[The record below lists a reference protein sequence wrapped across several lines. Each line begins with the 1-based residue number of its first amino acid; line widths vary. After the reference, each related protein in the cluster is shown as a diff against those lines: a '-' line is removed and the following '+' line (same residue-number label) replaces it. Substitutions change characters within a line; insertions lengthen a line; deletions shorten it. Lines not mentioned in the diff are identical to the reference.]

1 MTYQMNSLILKRAFS
16 LSQKCLSD
24 FSHVIVGGGCVG
36 TAIAR
41 ELQQV
46 SGNSVAL
53 LDQHEMLG
61 METTS
66 RNSEVIHA
74 GLYYPPDSLKAR
86 FCLRGKE
93 LIYTTLDSK
102 VVPYQQCGKWV
113 VAQTEKEGEYLEK
126 LTQNAALL
134 NVPTEL
140 ILRKKANETHP
151 MIRAEFGALESPTT
165 GIISAH
171 DLVSYCNAEFE
182 NAGGTVGLHTKVL
195 DIEYEE
201 PLLRYVL
208 HCVVPDSQEPF
219 TLTADNIVNSAGL
232 FAPKI
237 ANMLLP
243 EDRKVQGYFA
253 KGNYFSFAPS
263 EPIST
268 SKVTSKLI
276 YPCPNPNASSLGTH
290 LTFDLGGQLRFGPDL
305 EWLSVTDADDI
316 NYDVSAE
323 NLKQAL
329 EAINTYLPSVKL
341 EDLQPSYSGVR
352 PKLVSQNDNKRK
364 FADFYVDEE
373 QGFKGFVNLMG
384 IESPGLT
391 SALAIG
397 EYVRGL
403 YHS

>member
-1 MTYQMNSLILKRAFS
+1 MNSIIVKRAFS
-16 LSQKCLSD
+16 FSQKHFSD

-36 TAIAR
+36 TAIASQ
-41 ELQQV
+41 LQLV

-74 GLYYPPDSLKAR
+74 GLYYPPDSLKAQ

-93 LIYTTLDSK
+93 LIYSTLDPK

-113 VAQTEKEGEYLEK
+113 VAQTESEGEYLDK
-126 LTQNAALL
+126 LAQNAAGL
-134 NVPTEL
+134 NVPTKL
-140 ILRKKANETHP
+140 ILKKMANDIHP
-151 MIRAEFGALESPTT
+151 LIRAEFGALESPTT

-171 DLVSYCNAEFE
+171 DLVSFCNAEFE

-201 PLLRYVL
+201 QLLRYVL
-208 HCVVPDSQEPF
+208 HCVVADSQEPF

-232 FAPKI
+232 FAPQV

-243 EDRKVQGYFA
+243 EDRKVQGYYA
-253 KGNYFSFAPS
+253 KGSYFSFAPL
-263 EPIST
+263 EPLAT
-268 SKVTSKLI
+268 SKITSKLI

-305 EWLSVTDADDI
+305 EWLSVTDANEL
-316 NYDVSAE
+316 NYDVSVE
-323 NLKQAL
+323 NLEGAL

-352 PKLVSQNDNKRK
+352 PKLVSKDENKKK
-364 FADFYVDEE
+364 FADFYVKEE

-397 EYVRGL
+397 EYVRSL

>member
-1 MTYQMNSLILKRAFS
+1 MNSLIVKRALSFS
-16 LSQKCLSD
+16 QRRLSD

-36 TAIAR
+36 TAIASQ
-41 ELQQV
+41 LQQV

-93 LIYTTLDSK
+93 LIYSTLDLE
-102 VVPYQQCGKWV
+102 VVPYQQCGKWI
-113 VAQTEKEGEYLEK
+113 VAQTEQEGEYLEK
-126 LTQNAALL
+126 LAQNAATL
-134 NVPTEL
+134 NVPTKL
-140 ILRKKANETHP
+140 ILKSLANETHP
-151 MIRAEFGALESPTT
+151 LIRAEFGALESPTT

-201 PLLRYVL
+201 KLLRYVL
-208 HCVVPDSQEPF
+208 HCVVADSQEPF
-219 TLTADNIVNSAGL
+219 TLTTDNIVNSAGL

-243 EDRKVQGYFA
+243 EERKVQGFFA
-253 KGNYFSFAPS
+253 KGSYFSFAPS
-263 EPIST
+263 QPILT
-268 SKVTSKLI
+268 SKITSKLI

-305 EWLSVTDADDI
+305 EWLSVTDADEI
-316 NYDVSAE
+316 SYDVSVQ
-323 NLKQAL
+323 NLEGAL
-329 EAINTYLPSVKL
+329 EAINTYFPSVKL

-352 PKLVSQNDNKRK
+352 PKLISKDESKK
-364 FADFYVDEE
+364 TFADFYVEQE

-397 EYVRGL
+397 EHVRNL